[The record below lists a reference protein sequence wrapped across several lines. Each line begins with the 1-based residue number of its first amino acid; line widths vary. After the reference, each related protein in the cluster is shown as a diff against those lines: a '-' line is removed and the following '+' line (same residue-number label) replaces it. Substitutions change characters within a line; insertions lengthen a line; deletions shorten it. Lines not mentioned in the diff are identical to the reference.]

1 MEFRRVLFRSNRQI
15 LGMPSNAPVAGTPL
29 GVNCNLDMPDA
40 PPTATECNQTQ
51 NAKFDY
57 PAWTFGLDWQATDD
71 IFLYAV
77 TRGAAKAGGWNLRAG
92 PAAPAFRS
100 EEHTSEL
107 QSLMRI
113 SYAVFCLKKK
123 IIKNR
128 HQT

>member
-1 MEFRRVLFRSNRQI
+1 
-15 LGMPSNAPVAGTPL
+15 
-29 GVNCNLDMPDA
+29 MPDA

-92 PAAPAFRS
+92 TAAPAFALEKVKAVDGGVKETCLEKS
-100 EEHTSEL
+100 
-107 QSLMRI
+107 MRTNL
-113 SYAVFCLKKK
+113 AAFTTWNDNAQGNVK
-123 IIKNR
+123 
-128 HQT
+128 

>member
-1 MEFRRVLFRSNRQI
+1 
-15 LGMPSNAPVAGTPL
+15 
-29 GVNCNLDMPDA
+29 MPDA

-92 PAAPAFRS
+92 TAAPAFAPDKGKDVEGDVKATFLENRPRKNI
-100 EEHTSEL
+100 TD
-107 QSLMRI
+107 
-113 SYAVFCLKKK
+113 FNNWKLK
-123 IIKNR
+123 IQRN
-128 HQT
+128 